1 MDAER
6 FETQVSIHTHFDAEA
21 RDKHPRTEGFHI
33 LVEDI
38 WTTQARESDHQ
49 TSDWW
54 MTEEIKL
61 ASVCVFITVKE
72 RVNRGFF
79 NSSGQQ

>member
-54 MTEEIKL
+54 MTE
-61 ASVCVFITVKE
+61 A
-72 RVNRGFF
+72 
-79 NSSGQQ
+79 QQQQQHSEAGGDTQTSEK